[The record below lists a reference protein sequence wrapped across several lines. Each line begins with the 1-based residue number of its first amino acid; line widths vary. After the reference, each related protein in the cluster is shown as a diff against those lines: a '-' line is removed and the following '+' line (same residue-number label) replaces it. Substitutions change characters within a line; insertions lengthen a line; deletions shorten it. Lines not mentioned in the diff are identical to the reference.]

1 MLEVMCRNMV
11 AIKLLCRTSIS
22 AVLVANP
29 ARLTSLSGVVVR
41 SCGSATL
48 AHCEL
53 LNKDDDEMAD
63 VVGGGRG
70 GQLGH
75 ALHIHSLVLFGLNY
89 NLIY

>member
-1 MLEVMCRNMV
+1 MCRNMV
-11 AIKLLCRTSIS
+11 AVKLLYMCRTSIS
-22 AVLVANP
+22 AVLMANP

-41 SCGSATL
+41 SGGSATL
-48 AHCEL
+48 AHYEML
-53 LNKDDDEMAD
+53 IKDDVEMAD

>member
-11 AIKLLCRTSIS
+11 AVKLLYMCRTSIS
-22 AVLVANP
+22 AVLMANP

-41 SCGSATL
+41 SGGSATL
-48 AHCEL
+48 AHYEML
-53 LNKDDDEMAD
+53 IKDDVEMAD

-75 ALHIHSLVLFGLNY
+75 ALHIHSH
-89 NLIY
+89 